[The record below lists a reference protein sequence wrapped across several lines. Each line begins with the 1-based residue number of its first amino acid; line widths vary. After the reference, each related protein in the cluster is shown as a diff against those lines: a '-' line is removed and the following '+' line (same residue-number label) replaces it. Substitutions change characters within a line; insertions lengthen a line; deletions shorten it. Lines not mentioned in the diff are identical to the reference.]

1 MNCYIDSSI
10 ALDWILHFKNVKP
23 IRLKKVE
30 NIASSELLEIECNRV
45 LDRYRLQG
53 FLNDDS
59 LGESKKKLKSLIESI
74 GLIEITEKIKKRAK
88 ESFPTIIGTL
98 DAIHLSSALLWAQ
111 ELGKPLILLTRDR
124 EMKLCSEAMG
134 IDVLGM

>member
-1 MNCYIDSSI
+1 MNCYLDSSV
-10 ALDWILHFKNVKP
+10 ALEWILHSKNVKP
-23 IRLKKVE
+23 ISLKKVE
-30 NIASSELLEIECNRV
+30 NIVSSELIEIECNRV
-45 LDRYRLQG
+45 LERYRLQG
-53 FLNDDS
+53 LLDDNTVS
-59 LGESKKKLKSLIESI
+59 ESKKKLKSLLESVA
-74 GLIEITEKIKKRAK
+74 LIEITEKIKKRAK